1 LSPSPLLL
9 SRESSTWRAL
19 AVAIEFAFARSRC
32 GDFFKV
38 AADRHSRD
46 RRYVES
52 GNSAVR
58 TVPAPGGLSIRNRP
72 PSGHAVVNSQQPVTG
87 WVGSADTVVA
97 YLDAQPTVTY
107 RGGNLCASS
116 L

>member
-1 LSPSPLLL
+1 
-9 SRESSTWRAL
+9 
-19 AVAIEFAFARSRC
+19 
-32 GDFFKV
+32 
-38 AADRHSRD
+38 
-46 RRYVES
+46 
-52 GNSAVR
+52 
-58 TVPAPGGLSIRNRP
+58 
-72 PSGHAVVNSQQPVTG
+72 VTG